1 MATLN
6 EMKEVLKEHLEKNGS
21 LNEIRSKLRSE
32 IFNTLNNDAK
42 PQQGLSNQNLI
53 INELIREYLVFNNYN
68 YTNSVMI
75 PEAGQPE
82 KPLDRQIVSSQ
93 LNIAESSE
101 SRQLPLL
108 YSRHF

>member
-6 EMKEVLKEHLEKNGS
+6 EMKEVLKEHLEKNGA

-32 IFNTLNNDAK
+32 VFNTLNNGQK
-42 PQQGLSNQNLI
+42 NHQSLSNQNLI
-53 INELIREYLVFNNYN
+53 INELIREYLSFNNYN
-68 YTNSVMI
+68 YTNSVLI

-82 KPLDRQIVSSQ
+82 KPLDRNIVANQ

-108 YSRHF
+108 YSNPI